1 MFKLVLLISTI
12 FILSCSGANLPSWP
26 KQFRWFWG
34 HNTAGYDCITIN
46 EPGTPAF
53 NDNKLCWESGY
64 DSPGFK
70 WSFGGKYPGMKCTS
84 FNDPI
89 NGYWV
94 DNYLCV
100 PKDSPYDF
108 TFSCGGRPQ
117 GRACININEPAEG
130 GWADNFLCATAG
142 AGPSF

>member
-1 MFKLVLLISTI
+1 
-12 FILSCSGANLPSWP
+12 
-26 KQFRWFWG
+26 
-34 HNTAGYDCITIN
+34 
-46 EPGTPAF
+46 
-53 NDNKLCWESGY
+53 
-64 DSPGFK
+64 
-70 WSFGGKYPGMKCTS
+70 MKCTS